1 MILLSKKN
9 SNNSYYDFD
18 KILREGY
25 RIKEDKDRIIQKFV
39 NGNRKEILSNYD
51 CCKISIDLGT
61 LDLETTIEYL
71 NKLESGTYKYYSIKD
86 NQFKEANFLIEEKP
100 EITIESSIGNDATI
114 NDFTVVLLRAGDV

>member
-51 CCKISIDLGT
+51 DCKISIDLGT

-86 NQFKEANFLIEEKP
+86 NEFKEANFLIEEKP
-100 EITIESSIGNDATI
+100 EITIESSIGNNATI

>member
-51 CCKISIDLGT
+51 DCKISIDLGT

>member
-51 CCKISIDLGT
+51 DCKISIDLGT

-86 NQFKEANFLIEEKP
+86 NQFKESNFLIEEKP